1 MKKLNHY
8 VWQYYLKPWMNEKG
22 MLFCKRK
29 GKIIKTNTK
38 GIASENYFYELRH
51 LTVSDLYFIEKI
63 FCNENNQTIF
73 NIGKEY
79 LNVFSFVNSIINIK
93 EKIGNQKIKYNIDI
107 LTKEF
112 NENIHTSIEKNG
124 QKYLEML
131 YNENIS
137 FYNTN
142 KGNCEF
148 NIFICEQYF
157 RTKRMKESI
166 MQTNIPIKNVNF
178 ENCWTV
184 GAHILSTNLAGTLSI
199 KKESYKCILLKNN
212 TEIPFLTSDQP
223 VINIPADK
231 NHIRKLEQNNFE
243 LYYPITPKLA
253 LIIGLKINFLGNDE
267 ILELDI
273 LNVKKYNSIMISQ
286 SGDFIFSNSLGSI
299 I

>member
-1 MKKLNHY
+1 
-8 VWQYYLKPWMNEKG
+8 MNEKG